1 MMAVYDWVGSLGFTP
16 KYFRLFLVPRQAVYP
31 EESICIAAGNVLFM
45 EESSK
50 PLATS
55 QDEAEISFYDGIE
68 HKECLEDTIPEAPQS
83 PEEHS
88 D

>member
-1 MMAVYDWVGSLGFTP
+1 
-16 KYFRLFLVPRQAVYP
+16 
-31 EESICIAAGNVLFM
+31 M